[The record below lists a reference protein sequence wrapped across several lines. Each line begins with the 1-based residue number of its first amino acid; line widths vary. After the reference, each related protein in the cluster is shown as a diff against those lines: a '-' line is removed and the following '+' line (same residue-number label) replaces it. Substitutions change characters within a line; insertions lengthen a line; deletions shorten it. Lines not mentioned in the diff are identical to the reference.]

1 MTEQPLTDPDPLI
14 PDPPAAPAG
23 SSTGIV
29 DPPPARRNR
38 GGRPKGS
45 RNKPRASRAANS
57 TGEPKE
63 PTVSQVDRKLIQNF
77 TYLLAKPA
85 EVSRGAGFAFGAAHF
100 AETAQPTAQMIVKAS
115 HDWDEL
121 RQFLTN
127 ADKLV
132 SGKVLLAGAL
142 LTYALPPVLALTG
155 REAPAYFLSP
165 VSPEQV
171 AAIQL
176 MMIDPVLQQRI
187 FDLRDQGYSDDDIAT
202 IINTDATTSTNGQG
216 SPTGQGVSGSPHPA

>member
-1 MTEQPLTDPDPLI
+1 MTEQQLTDPDPLI
-14 PDPPAAPAG
+14 PDPPATPG

-45 RNKPRASRAANS
+45 RNKPRARS
-57 TGEPKE
+57 TGSTSEPKE
-63 PTVSQVDRKLIQNF
+63 PTVSQVDRKLIQNL

-100 AETAQPTAQMIVKAS
+100 AETAQPTAAMIVKAS

-142 LTYALPPVLALTG
+142 LAYALPPILALTG

-216 SPTGQGVSGSPHPA
+216 SPAGPGVPGPPHPA